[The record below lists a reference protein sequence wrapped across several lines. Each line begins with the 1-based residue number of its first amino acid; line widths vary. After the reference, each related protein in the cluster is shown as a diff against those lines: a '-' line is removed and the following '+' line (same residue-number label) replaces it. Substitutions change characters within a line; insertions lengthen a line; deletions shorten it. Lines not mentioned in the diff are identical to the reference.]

1 MGTRGDDI
9 DGEAAYDYSG
19 YSVSLSADGTALAV
33 TSCDESLGAA
43 PVLTSAKFSG
53 TGGQLLVAFD
63 KDTDFGWLEGEVPC
77 DELVDF
83 PGAAD
88 ASCEWQT
95 ASVVVAT
102 LENGATVLP
111 GDAATLVWEEI
122 RAACPYEDDPWY
134 CECWPAAAATSVTIA
149 PPDEPLIP
157 EVVVEAP
164 RSVGVCGG
172 LEVDAAMSSGSGGRD
187 FTDVTWSVQ
196 FLDNTLSDENKTA
209 MLDAVAGAAGSTLLE
224 VPAEALAGVADTSVR
239 FGLSLTNY
247 LAGTGSDDAAAL
259 VSVSSAAIPEVVI
272 VGGGSQKHASYKRL
286 EIVAAASV
294 SGCDGQALSTN
305 GLTYAWS
312 LAGFPGVQS
321 TSVDPRRFRLD
332 AYALSAATDYAL
344 DVTVADVAGRNNSA
358 SVIVRVGESPVEAAV
373 DNGEF
378 AVGNAEVFTLDA
390 SPSRDPDQ
398 TAAGVGLDYAWTT
411 NGTVVSTAASF
422 TVDAATLA
430 AGRKHTFAVFVSAS
444 GNPARNDTAAA
455 VVQVVNVASLP
466 TVGAR
471 LLVQTPKVNPSE
483 AVTLVGGL
491 SHVNALDCEWVLVSG
506 DLATASSLADAASTP
521 TTGIAVAA
529 NTPSARYLKLLP
541 DALTPG
547 ASYAFRLVAYDRTP
561 GANLQGYAR
570 VDLLANAKPT
580 SGALAVAPASGYTLE
595 TVFALTASGW
605 VDDADDLPLS
615 YEFYYATQ
623 AGGVEFQLKTGL
635 SLSYDALL
643 PAGTDLAR
651 EVVAIAYVVDQYGAK
666 ARASATAVVETRE
679 LTTAQLANLTDSLL
693 YAAFDTG
700 NTEAVYQTLNSAGTL
715 LGKANCSLDC
725 ADYGREVCSAAAPDS
740 CGACLAG
747 TVGSAAPSTF
757 ACRSATATCSTKGAT
772 CGRDCAPC
780 AVDEACF
787 GDEDCDSGYCDSGL
801 CAYPPLTCASNCTGQ
816 GFCVFV
822 DKTAAYAEL
831 PEGLACTVADA
842 SWCQTKC
849 VCDAGWYGDACEYDE
864 AEYDERLSLTT
875 TLLSGLAGGMTG
887 QDSDAVAANQASSSL
902 GLLTS
907 RPCEMAESGSVGDA
921 QSATLTLASDATTEG
936 LVDGTADALVASLSS
951 YVDADACPET
961 PLRRRRLT
969 AVRHLRSGRRLTTS
983 SGGDA
988 TTGTVMASATDD
1000 VTEAMLLSAVPG
1012 ESPVTAVSENLK
1024 LGGRRLDADAPEGEA
1039 LAAPL
1044 TAAEMA
1050 AGVQAAQMALPQTSA
1065 EETANATAVDMQL
1078 AQYGAN
1084 VVGSSG
1090 ANATSL
1096 NFTTTPIRTAVFATV
1111 GGRRRRLS
1119 RAGAF
1124 GDARRRLAKSKGS
1137 SAGVGGGNSGQS
1149 ASAAGNLNSLNLD
1162 MDGSYVFVLRR
1173 DKALDSWRGTN
1184 ESYFLQCAEG
1194 DLDQRWG
1201 VDKWTGRENATC
1213 SGAAEP
1219 ISLVCAGTY
1228 DELTVNCTVN
1238 TVDQCLTYDESLD
1251 YWDADLC
1258 AADIDRSND
1267 VNITCVCPYI
1277 PPSTSFDMSASTE
1290 AVAGYY
1296 ASMMADGLSPEVF
1309 TKNLLLVYTYAVIF
1323 GLTAVFLAYA
1333 VWADRKDAAANAAE
1347 VAPAADEA
1355 PLRLGD
1361 QHDFV
1366 EESMEEVVV
1375 ENWGYKWYLAILDNH
1390 LHLAW
1395 LWFDE
1400 AEPRWLRVL
1409 LLPLDWVTVMFA
1421 EAVGGSYAYPTGL
1434 CDQDKFHKDPDACE
1448 GIRHPYTKDEQVC
1461 RFNLLTEQCTYV
1473 PPDTGGAWLDG
1484 SMIQVVILTTFII
1497 VPTVKFFEWCF
1508 NNYLLAPTRQPGA
1521 AVAPSDASPEKKQ
1534 APKLRA
1540 SGRKLLVEA
1549 PAKDAE
1555 APSRASAAAAT
1566 GAASIRESK
1575 VALEAAK
1582 QADFDALAASMG
1594 RHLDAVELALAKR
1607 ARRPLAPGSVKRAAN
1622 MDEDW
1627 FDAARAACVPFVLA
1641 VLARFQELDDAID
1654 DAARDASDAKQ
1665 SQKLARQLKRV
1676 RRKLASDYPGRDKV
1690 GDGVFVKAC
1699 YRACL
1704 RLHAQACEWEPI
1716 LLNCATT
1723 KDCEKQMLVFTRLEV
1738 LDPVQDALY
1747 RQLYEVDFSAEEEA
1761 EPVERWQKAACAI
1774 ALFFLAIY
1782 LMWWTLAYTLSV
1794 RNTPGAGASAVRL
1807 WWRMTMF
1814 AQIITI
1820 VVFEPLEILV
1830 LNVFLPGAL
1839 SPVMKHKGDPAATV
1853 DFPYR
1858 TPLADRASALL
1869 LRRHP
1874 AKAPAMASRIDY
1886 RDASSALRDR
1896 RTTVRNRAR
1905 REAVL
1910 SNTATGTRLALESF
1924 AADGRHKEE
1933 NRQFRARCAR
1943 WDPAEIESI
1952 SNRTLFWRQPLYAA
1966 VFAVAA
1972 GVLIIL
1978 QEDVQ
1983 GAVIDEM
1990 LVCVV
1995 GVFFLIPD
2003 ITLPK
2008 TFWGTLGLHA
2018 GFMMFLFVAL
2028 LNPIRCLCRKK
2039 KKKETGRKRRASDAK
2054 NSPRTEAVLR
2064 AAGVDV
2070 GAGDLGVSREFV
2082 DWAAARKITPL
2093 QRRVRDIK
2101 AKRAKP

>member
-1 MGTRGDDI
+1 M
-9 DGEAAYDYSG
+9 
-19 YSVSLSADGTALAV
+19 
-33 TSCDESLGAA
+33 
-43 PVLTSAKFSG
+43 
-53 TGGQLLVAFD
+53 
-63 KDTDFGWLEGEVPC
+63 
-77 DELVDF
+77 
-83 PGAAD
+83 
-88 ASCEWQT
+88 
-95 ASVVVAT
+95 
-102 LENGATVLP
+102 
-111 GDAATLVWEEI
+111 
-122 RAACPYEDDPWY
+122 
-134 CECWPAAAATSVTIA
+134 
-149 PPDEPLIP
+149 
-157 EVVVEAP
+157 
-164 RSVGVCGG
+164 
-172 LEVDAAMSSGSGGRD
+172 
-187 FTDVTWSVQ
+187 
-196 FLDNTLSDENKTA
+196 
-209 MLDAVAGAAGSTLLE
+209 
-224 VPAEALAGVADTSVR
+224 
-239 FGLSLTNY
+239 
-247 LAGTGSDDAAAL
+247 
-259 VSVSSAAIPEVVI
+259 
-272 VGGGSQKHASYKRL
+272 
-286 EIVAAASV
+286 
-294 SGCDGQALSTN
+294 
-305 GLTYAWS
+305 
-312 LAGFPGVQS
+312 
-321 TSVDPRRFRLD
+321 
-332 AYALSAATDYAL
+332 
-344 DVTVADVAGRNNSA
+344 
-358 SVIVRVGESPVEAAV
+358 
-373 DNGEF
+373 
-378 AVGNAEVFTLDA
+378 
-390 SPSRDPDQ
+390 
-398 TAAGVGLDYAWTT
+398 
-411 NGTVVSTAASF
+411 
-422 TVDAATLA
+422 
-430 AGRKHTFAVFVSAS
+430 
-444 GNPARNDTAAA
+444 
-455 VVQVVNVASLP
+455 
-466 TVGAR
+466 
-471 LLVQTPKVNPSE
+471 
-483 AVTLVGGL
+483 
-491 SHVNALDCEWVLVSG
+491 
-506 DLATASSLADAASTP
+506 
-521 TTGIAVAA
+521 
-529 NTPSARYLKLLP
+529 
-541 DALTPG
+541 
-547 ASYAFRLVAYDRTP
+547 
-561 GANLQGYAR
+561 
-570 VDLLANAKPT
+570 
-580 SGALAVAPASGYTLE
+580 
-595 TVFALTASGW
+595 
-605 VDDADDLPLS
+605 
-615 YEFYYATQ
+615 
-623 AGGVEFQLKTGL
+623 
-635 SLSYDALL
+635 
-643 PAGTDLAR
+643 
-651 EVVAIAYVVDQYGAK
+651 
-666 ARASATAVVETRE
+666 
-679 LTTAQLANLTDSLL
+679 
-693 YAAFDTG
+693 
-700 NTEAVYQTLNSAGTL
+700 
-715 LGKANCSLDC
+715 
-725 ADYGREVCSAAAPDS
+725 
-740 CGACLAG
+740 
-747 TVGSAAPSTF
+747 
-757 ACRSATATCSTKGAT
+757 
-772 CGRDCAPC
+772 
-780 AVDEACF
+780 
-787 GDEDCDSGYCDSGL
+787 
-801 CAYPPLTCASNCTGQ
+801 
-816 GFCVFV
+816 
-822 DKTAAYAEL
+822 
-831 PEGLACTVADA
+831 
-842 SWCQTKC
+842 
-849 VCDAGWYGDACEYDE
+849 
-864 AEYDERLSLTT
+864 
-875 TLLSGLAGGMTG
+875 
-887 QDSDAVAANQASSSL
+887 
-902 GLLTS
+902 
-907 RPCEMAESGSVGDA
+907 
-921 QSATLTLASDATTEG
+921 
-936 LVDGTADALVASLSS
+936 
-951 YVDADACPET
+951 
-961 PLRRRRLT
+961 
-969 AVRHLRSGRRLTTS
+969 
-983 SGGDA
+983 
-988 TTGTVMASATDD
+988 
-1000 VTEAMLLSAVPG
+1000 
-1012 ESPVTAVSENLK
+1012 SENLK

-1050 AGVQAAQMALPQTSA
+1050 AGVQAAQMALPRTSA
-1065 EETANATAVDMQL
+1065 DETANATAVDMQL

-1084 VVGSSG
+1084 VVGSAG

-1124 GDARRRLAKSKGS
+1124 DDARRRLAKSKGS
-1137 SAGVGGGNSGQS
+1137 SGVGGGNSGQS

-1173 DKALDSWRGTN
+1173 DKALDGWRGTN

-1201 VDKWTGRENATC
+1201 IDKWTGRENATC

-1238 TVDQCLTYDESLD
+1238 TVDRCLTYDESLD

-1309 TKNLLLVYTYAVIF
+1309 TKNLLLVYTYAVIL
-1323 GLTAVFLAYA
+1323 GATIAFLAYA
-1333 VWADRKDAAANAAE
+1333 VWADRKDAAARAAE

-1434 CDQDKFHKDPDACE
+1434 CDQDKFHNDPDACE

-1521 AVAPSDASPEKKQ
+1521 AVAPSDASPEKKK

-1540 SGRKLLVEA
+1540 SGRKLLVDA

-1575 VALEAAK
+1575 VELEAAK

-1607 ARRPLAPGSVKRAAN
+1607 ARRPLAPGSAKRAAN
-1622 MDEDW
+1622 MDDAW

-1676 RRKLASDYPGRDKV
+1676 RRKLASDYPGRDTV

-1747 RQLYEVDFSAEEEA
+1747 RQLYEVDFSAEDEA

-1874 AKAPAMASRIDY
+1874 AKAPAMMSRIDY

-1924 AADGRHKEE
+1924 AADGRHREE

-1983 GAVIDEM
+1983 AAVIDEM

-2003 ITLPK
+2003 IKLPK

-2039 KKKETGRKRRASDAK
+2039 KKKDTGRKRRASGAK

-2101 AKRAKP
+2101 AKRADAVTPKTPPSARPEEAKSPLEPMPDVPEAQE

>member
-1 MGTRGDDI
+1 
-9 DGEAAYDYSG
+9 
-19 YSVSLSADGTALAV
+19 
-33 TSCDESLGAA
+33 
-43 PVLTSAKFSG
+43 
-53 TGGQLLVAFD
+53 
-63 KDTDFGWLEGEVPC
+63 
-77 DELVDF
+77 
-83 PGAAD
+83 
-88 ASCEWQT
+88 
-95 ASVVVAT
+95 
-102 LENGATVLP
+102 
-111 GDAATLVWEEI
+111 
-122 RAACPYEDDPWY
+122 
-134 CECWPAAAATSVTIA
+134 
-149 PPDEPLIP
+149 
-157 EVVVEAP
+157 
-164 RSVGVCGG
+164 
-172 LEVDAAMSSGSGGRD
+172 
-187 FTDVTWSVQ
+187 
-196 FLDNTLSDENKTA
+196 
-209 MLDAVAGAAGSTLLE
+209 
-224 VPAEALAGVADTSVR
+224 
-239 FGLSLTNY
+239 
-247 LAGTGSDDAAAL
+247 
-259 VSVSSAAIPEVVI
+259 
-272 VGGGSQKHASYKRL
+272 
-286 EIVAAASV
+286 
-294 SGCDGQALSTN
+294 
-305 GLTYAWS
+305 
-312 LAGFPGVQS
+312 
-321 TSVDPRRFRLD
+321 
-332 AYALSAATDYAL
+332 
-344 DVTVADVAGRNNSA
+344 
-358 SVIVRVGESPVEAAV
+358 
-373 DNGEF
+373 
-378 AVGNAEVFTLDA
+378 
-390 SPSRDPDQ
+390 
-398 TAAGVGLDYAWTT
+398 
-411 NGTVVSTAASF
+411 
-422 TVDAATLA
+422 
-430 AGRKHTFAVFVSAS
+430 
-444 GNPARNDTAAA
+444 
-455 VVQVVNVASLP
+455 
-466 TVGAR
+466 
-471 LLVQTPKVNPSE
+471 
-483 AVTLVGGL
+483 
-491 SHVNALDCEWVLVSG
+491 
-506 DLATASSLADAASTP
+506 
-521 TTGIAVAA
+521 
-529 NTPSARYLKLLP
+529 
-541 DALTPG
+541 
-547 ASYAFRLVAYDRTP
+547 
-561 GANLQGYAR
+561 
-570 VDLLANAKPT
+570 
-580 SGALAVAPASGYTLE
+580 
-595 TVFALTASGW
+595 
-605 VDDADDLPLS
+605 
-615 YEFYYATQ
+615 
-623 AGGVEFQLKTGL
+623 
-635 SLSYDALL
+635 
-643 PAGTDLAR
+643 
-651 EVVAIAYVVDQYGAK
+651 
-666 ARASATAVVETRE
+666 
-679 LTTAQLANLTDSLL
+679 
-693 YAAFDTG
+693 
-700 NTEAVYQTLNSAGTL
+700 
-715 LGKANCSLDC
+715 
-725 ADYGREVCSAAAPDS
+725 
-740 CGACLAG
+740 
-747 TVGSAAPSTF
+747 
-757 ACRSATATCSTKGAT
+757 
-772 CGRDCAPC
+772 
-780 AVDEACF
+780 
-787 GDEDCDSGYCDSGL
+787 
-801 CAYPPLTCASNCTGQ
+801 
-816 GFCVFV
+816 
-822 DKTAAYAEL
+822 
-831 PEGLACTVADA
+831 
-842 SWCQTKC
+842 
-849 VCDAGWYGDACEYDE
+849 
-864 AEYDERLSLTT
+864 
-875 TLLSGLAGGMTG
+875 
-887 QDSDAVAANQASSSL
+887 
-902 GLLTS
+902 
-907 RPCEMAESGSVGDA
+907 
-921 QSATLTLASDATTEG
+921 
-936 LVDGTADALVASLSS
+936 
-951 YVDADACPET
+951 
-961 PLRRRRLT
+961 
-969 AVRHLRSGRRLTTS
+969 
-983 SGGDA
+983 
-988 TTGTVMASATDD
+988 MASATDD

-1050 AGVQAAQMALPQTSA
+1050 AGVQAAQMALPH
-1065 EETANATAVDMQL
+1065 
-1078 AQYGAN
+1078 
-1084 VVGSSG
+1084 
-1090 ANATSL
+1090 
-1096 NFTTTPIRTAVFATV
+1096 
-1111 GGRRRRLS
+1111 
-1119 RAGAF
+1119 
-1124 GDARRRLAKSKGS
+1124 GS

-1323 GLTAVFLAYA
+1323 GLTAV
-1333 VWADRKDAAANAAE
+1333 
-1347 VAPAADEA
+1347 APAADEA

-1540 SGRKLLVEA
+1540 GR
-1549 PAKDAE
+1549 
-1555 APSRASAAAAT
+1555 
-1566 GAASIRESK
+1566 G
-1575 VALEAAK
+1575 
-1582 QADFDALAASMG
+1582 G
-1594 RHLDAVELALAKR
+1594 
-1607 ARRPLAPGSVKRAAN
+1607 LAPGSVKRAAN

-2039 KKKETGRKRRASDAK
+2039 KKKETGRKRRERREELAADGG
-2054 NSPRTEAVLR
+2054 R
-2064 AAGVDV
+2064 AQG
-2070 GAGDLGVSREFV
+2070 GGRGRRRGRPGVSREFV

-2101 AKRAKP
+2101 AKRANAVTPKTRPSARPEEARTPGHARGTRGAGVAPLQH

>member
-1 MGTRGDDI
+1 MGT
-9 DGEAAYDYSG
+9 
-19 YSVSLSADGTALAV
+19 V

-259 VSVSSAAIPEVVI
+259 V
-272 VGGGSQKHASYKRL
+272 QKHASYKRL

-373 DNGEF
+373 DNGEVRRGQRRGLHAGRV
-378 AVGNAEVFTLDA
+378 AVAG
-390 SPSRDPDQ
+390 PGPD
-398 TAAGVGLDYAWTT
+398 GGGRRFDYAWTT

-422 TVDAATLA
+422 TVDAAALA
-430 AGRKHTFAVFVSAS
+430 RAEAHLRGLRERV
-444 GNPARNDTAAA
+444 GQPARNDTAAA

-471 LLVQTPKVNPSE
+471 LLVQTPK
-483 AVTLVGGL
+483 
-491 SHVNALDCEWVLVSG
+491 
-506 DLATASSLADAASTP
+506 
-521 TTGIAVAA
+521 
-529 NTPSARYLKLLP
+529 
-541 DALTPG
+541 
-547 ASYAFRLVAYDRTP
+547 
-561 GANLQGYAR
+561 GYAR

-715 LGKANCSLDC
+715 LGKANCSWT
-725 ADYGREVCSAAAPDS
+725 ARTTAAR
-740 CGACLAG
+740 
-747 TVGSAAPSTF
+747 SAAPRRPT
-757 ACRSATATCSTKGAT
+757 RLLRLRRQDRGLRGAA
-772 CGRDCAPC
+772 R
-780 AVDEACF
+780 
-787 GDEDCDSGYCDSGL
+787 
-801 CAYPPLTCASNCTGQ
+801 
-816 GFCVFV
+816 
-822 DKTAAYAEL
+822 
-831 PEGLACTVADA
+831 GLACTVADA

-849 VCDAGWYGDACEYDE
+849 VCAGWYGDACEYDE

-1050 AGVQAAQMALPQTSA
+1050 AG
-1065 EETANATAVDMQL
+1065 L

-1395 LWFDE
+1395 LWFSE
-1400 AEPRWLRVL
+1400 AEARWLSVL

-1421 EAVGGSYAYPTGL
+1421 EAVGALRRPTGL
-1434 CDQDKFHKDPDACE
+1434 CDQDKFHKDPDARE

-1540 SGRKLLVEA
+1540 SGRKLL
-1549 PAKDAE
+1549 
-1555 APSRASAAAAT
+1555 
-1566 GAASIRESK
+1566 

-1676 RRKLASDYPGRDKV
+1676 RRKLASDYPGRDK
-1690 GDGVFVKAC
+1690 
-1699 YRACL
+1699 
-1704 RLHAQACEWEPI
+1704 
-1716 LLNCATT
+1716 
-1723 KDCEKQMLVFTRLEV
+1723 
-1738 LDPVQDALY
+1738 DALY

-1886 RDASSALRDR
+1886 RD
-1896 RTTVRNRAR
+1896 V
-1905 REAVL
+1905 
-1910 SNTATGTRLALESF
+1910 
-1924 AADGRHKEE
+1924 
-1933 NRQFRARCAR
+1933 
-1943 WDPAEIESI
+1943 
-1952 SNRTLFWRQPLYAA
+1952 
-1966 VFAVAA
+1966 
-1972 GVLIIL
+1972 
-1978 QEDVQ
+1978 
-1983 GAVIDEM
+1983 
-1990 LVCVV
+1990 
-1995 GVFFLIPD
+1995 
-2003 ITLPK
+2003 

-2101 AKRAKP
+2101 AKRANAVTPKTRPSARPEEAKDPVEPMPEVPEAQE

>member
-1 MGTRGDDI
+1 MGT
-9 DGEAAYDYSG
+9 
-19 YSVSLSADGTALAV
+19 V

-149 PPDEPLIP
+149 PPDEPLI
-157 EVVVEAP
+157 
-164 RSVGVCGG
+164 R
-172 LEVDAAMSSGSGGRD
+172 
-187 FTDVTWSVQ
+187 
-196 FLDNTLSDENKTA
+196 
-209 MLDAVAGAAGSTLLE
+209 STLLE

-580 SGALAVAPASGYTLE
+580 SGALAVAPASGYTPRRSS
-595 TVFALTASGW
+595 LTASGW

-643 PAGTDLAR
+643 PGHGPR

-747 TVGSAAPSTF
+747 T
-757 ACRSATATCSTKGAT
+757 
-772 CGRDCAPC
+772 
-780 AVDEACF
+780 
-787 GDEDCDSGYCDSGL
+787 
-801 CAYPPLTCASNCTGQ
+801 

-907 RPCEMAESGSVGDA
+907 RPCEMAE
-921 QSATLTLASDATTEG
+921 
-936 LVDGTADALVASLSS
+936 
-951 YVDADACPET
+951 
-961 PLRRRRLT
+961 
-969 AVRHLRSGRRLTTS
+969 
-983 SGGDA
+983 
-988 TTGTVMASATDD
+988 
-1000 VTEAMLLSAVPG
+1000 
-1012 ESPVTAVSENLK
+1012 
-1024 LGGRRLDADAPEGEA
+1024 
-1039 LAAPL
+1039 
-1044 TAAEMA
+1044 
-1050 AGVQAAQMALPQTSA
+1050 
-1065 EETANATAVDMQL
+1065 
-1078 AQYGAN
+1078 
-1084 VVGSSG
+1084 
-1090 ANATSL
+1090 
-1096 NFTTTPIRTAVFATV
+1096 
-1111 GGRRRRLS
+1111 
-1119 RAGAF
+1119 
-1124 GDARRRLAKSKGS
+1124 
-1137 SAGVGGGNSGQS
+1137 
-1149 ASAAGNLNSLNLD
+1149 
-1162 MDGSYVFVLRR
+1162 
-1173 DKALDSWRGTN
+1173 
-1184 ESYFLQCAEG
+1184 
-1194 DLDQRWG
+1194 
-1201 VDKWTGRENATC
+1201 
-1213 SGAAEP
+1213 
-1219 ISLVCAGTY
+1219 
-1228 DELTVNCTVN
+1228 
-1238 TVDQCLTYDESLD
+1238 
-1251 YWDADLC
+1251 
-1258 AADIDRSND
+1258 
-1267 VNITCVCPYI
+1267 
-1277 PPSTSFDMSASTE
+1277 
-1290 AVAGYY
+1290 
-1296 ASMMADGLSPEVF
+1296 
-1309 TKNLLLVYTYAVIF
+1309 
-1323 GLTAVFLAYA
+1323 
-1333 VWADRKDAAANAAE
+1333 
-1347 VAPAADEA
+1347 
-1355 PLRLGD
+1355 
-1361 QHDFV
+1361 
-1366 EESMEEVVV
+1366 
-1375 ENWGYKWYLAILDNH
+1375 
-1390 LHLAW
+1390 
-1395 LWFDE
+1395 
-1400 AEPRWLRVL
+1400 
-1409 LLPLDWVTVMFA
+1409 
-1421 EAVGGSYAYPTGL
+1421 
-1434 CDQDKFHKDPDACE
+1434 
-1448 GIRHPYTKDEQVC
+1448 
-1461 RFNLLTEQCTYV
+1461 
-1473 PPDTGGAWLDG
+1473 
-1484 SMIQVVILTTFII
+1484 
-1497 VPTVKFFEWCF
+1497 
-1508 NNYLLAPTRQPGA
+1508 
-1521 AVAPSDASPEKKQ
+1521 
-1534 APKLRA
+1534 
-1540 SGRKLLVEA
+1540 
-1549 PAKDAE
+1549 
-1555 APSRASAAAAT
+1555 
-1566 GAASIRESK
+1566 
-1575 VALEAAK
+1575 
-1582 QADFDALAASMG
+1582 
-1594 RHLDAVELALAKR
+1594 
-1607 ARRPLAPGSVKRAAN
+1607 RP
-1622 MDEDW
+1622 
-1627 FDAARAACVPFVLA
+1627 
-1641 VLARFQELDDAID
+1641 
-1654 DAARDASDAKQ
+1654 
-1665 SQKLARQLKRV
+1665 
-1676 RRKLASDYPGRDKV
+1676 
-1690 GDGVFVKAC
+1690 
-1699 YRACL
+1699 
-1704 RLHAQACEWEPI
+1704 
-1716 LLNCATT
+1716 
-1723 KDCEKQMLVFTRLEV
+1723 
-1738 LDPVQDALY
+1738 
-1747 RQLYEVDFSAEEEA
+1747 
-1761 EPVERWQKAACAI
+1761 
-1774 ALFFLAIY
+1774 
-1782 LMWWTLAYTLSV
+1782 
-1794 RNTPGAGASAVRL
+1794 
-1807 WWRMTMF
+1807 
-1814 AQIITI
+1814 
-1820 VVFEPLEILV
+1820 
-1830 LNVFLPGAL
+1830 
-1839 SPVMKHKGDPAATV
+1839 
-1853 DFPYR
+1853 
-1858 TPLADRASALL
+1858 
-1869 LRRHP
+1869 
-1874 AKAPAMASRIDY
+1874 
-1886 RDASSALRDR
+1886 
-1896 RTTVRNRAR
+1896 
-1905 REAVL
+1905 
-1910 SNTATGTRLALESF
+1910 
-1924 AADGRHKEE
+1924 
-1933 NRQFRARCAR
+1933 
-1943 WDPAEIESI
+1943 
-1952 SNRTLFWRQPLYAA
+1952 
-1966 VFAVAA
+1966 
-1972 GVLIIL
+1972 
-1978 QEDVQ
+1978 
-1983 GAVIDEM
+1983 
-1990 LVCVV
+1990 
-1995 GVFFLIPD
+1995 
-2003 ITLPK
+2003 
-2008 TFWGTLGLHA
+2008 
-2018 GFMMFLFVAL
+2018 
-2028 LNPIRCLCRKK
+2028 
-2039 KKKETGRKRRASDAK
+2039 
-2054 NSPRTEAVLR
+2054 
-2064 AAGVDV
+2064 
-2070 GAGDLGVSREFV
+2070 
-2082 DWAAARKITPL
+2082 
-2093 QRRVRDIK
+2093 
-2101 AKRAKP
+2101 

>member
-1 MGTRGDDI
+1 
-9 DGEAAYDYSG
+9 
-19 YSVSLSADGTALAV
+19 
-33 TSCDESLGAA
+33 
-43 PVLTSAKFSG
+43 
-53 TGGQLLVAFD
+53 
-63 KDTDFGWLEGEVPC
+63 
-77 DELVDF
+77 
-83 PGAAD
+83 
-88 ASCEWQT
+88 
-95 ASVVVAT
+95 
-102 LENGATVLP
+102 
-111 GDAATLVWEEI
+111 
-122 RAACPYEDDPWY
+122 
-134 CECWPAAAATSVTIA
+134 
-149 PPDEPLIP
+149 
-157 EVVVEAP
+157 
-164 RSVGVCGG
+164 
-172 LEVDAAMSSGSGGRD
+172 
-187 FTDVTWSVQ
+187 
-196 FLDNTLSDENKTA
+196 
-209 MLDAVAGAAGSTLLE
+209 
-224 VPAEALAGVADTSVR
+224 
-239 FGLSLTNY
+239 
-247 LAGTGSDDAAAL
+247 
-259 VSVSSAAIPEVVI
+259 
-272 VGGGSQKHASYKRL
+272 
-286 EIVAAASV
+286 
-294 SGCDGQALSTN
+294 
-305 GLTYAWS
+305 
-312 LAGFPGVQS
+312 
-321 TSVDPRRFRLD
+321 
-332 AYALSAATDYAL
+332 
-344 DVTVADVAGRNNSA
+344 
-358 SVIVRVGESPVEAAV
+358 
-373 DNGEF
+373 
-378 AVGNAEVFTLDA
+378 
-390 SPSRDPDQ
+390 
-398 TAAGVGLDYAWTT
+398 
-411 NGTVVSTAASF
+411 
-422 TVDAATLA
+422 
-430 AGRKHTFAVFVSAS
+430 
-444 GNPARNDTAAA
+444 
-455 VVQVVNVASLP
+455 
-466 TVGAR
+466 
-471 LLVQTPKVNPSE
+471 
-483 AVTLVGGL
+483 
-491 SHVNALDCEWVLVSG
+491 
-506 DLATASSLADAASTP
+506 
-521 TTGIAVAA
+521 
-529 NTPSARYLKLLP
+529 
-541 DALTPG
+541 
-547 ASYAFRLVAYDRTP
+547 
-561 GANLQGYAR
+561 
-570 VDLLANAKPT
+570 
-580 SGALAVAPASGYTLE
+580 
-595 TVFALTASGW
+595 
-605 VDDADDLPLS
+605 
-615 YEFYYATQ
+615 
-623 AGGVEFQLKTGL
+623 
-635 SLSYDALL
+635 
-643 PAGTDLAR
+643 
-651 EVVAIAYVVDQYGAK
+651 
-666 ARASATAVVETRE
+666 
-679 LTTAQLANLTDSLL
+679 
-693 YAAFDTG
+693 
-700 NTEAVYQTLNSAGTL
+700 
-715 LGKANCSLDC
+715 
-725 ADYGREVCSAAAPDS
+725 
-740 CGACLAG
+740 
-747 TVGSAAPSTF
+747 
-757 ACRSATATCSTKGAT
+757 
-772 CGRDCAPC
+772 
-780 AVDEACF
+780 
-787 GDEDCDSGYCDSGL
+787 
-801 CAYPPLTCASNCTGQ
+801 
-816 GFCVFV
+816 
-822 DKTAAYAEL
+822 
-831 PEGLACTVADA
+831 
-842 SWCQTKC
+842 
-849 VCDAGWYGDACEYDE
+849 
-864 AEYDERLSLTT
+864 
-875 TLLSGLAGGMTG
+875 MTG

-1090 ANATSL
+1090 ANAT
-1096 NFTTTPIRTAVFATV
+1096 
-1111 GGRRRRLS
+1111 
-1119 RAGAF
+1119 
-1124 GDARRRLAKSKGS
+1124 
-1137 SAGVGGGNSGQS
+1137 
-1149 ASAAGNLNSLNLD
+1149 
-1162 MDGSYVFVLRR
+1162 
-1173 DKALDSWRGTN
+1173 
-1184 ESYFLQCAEG
+1184 
-1194 DLDQRWG
+1194 
-1201 VDKWTGRENATC
+1201 
-1213 SGAAEP
+1213 GAAEP

-1497 VPTVKFFEWCF
+1497 VPT
-1508 NNYLLAPTRQPGA
+1508 
-1521 AVAPSDASPEKKQ
+1521 
-1534 APKLRA
+1534 
-1540 SGRKLLVEA
+1540 
-1549 PAKDAE
+1549 
-1555 APSRASAAAAT
+1555 
-1566 GAASIRESK
+1566 
-1575 VALEAAK
+1575 
-1582 QADFDALAASMG
+1582 
-1594 RHLDAVELALAKR
+1594 
-1607 ARRPLAPGSVKRAAN
+1607 
-1622 MDEDW
+1622 
-1627 FDAARAACVPFVLA
+1627 
-1641 VLARFQELDDAID
+1641 ELDDAID

-1676 RRKLASDYPGRDKV
+1676 RRKLASDYPGRDK
-1690 GDGVFVKAC
+1690 
-1699 YRACL
+1699 
-1704 RLHAQACEWEPI
+1704 
-1716 LLNCATT
+1716 
-1723 KDCEKQMLVFTRLEV
+1723 
-1738 LDPVQDALY
+1738 
-1747 RQLYEVDFSAEEEA
+1747 LYEVDFSAEEEA

-1869 LRRHP
+1869 RRHP

-1896 RTTVRNRAR
+1896 RTTAEPRAARPCSPTRRRAR
-1905 REAVL
+1905 GSR
-1910 SNTATGTRLALESF
+1910 SRLRRRRPPQGGEPAIP
-1924 AADGRHKEE
+1924 
-1933 NRQFRARCAR
+1933 RCALG
-1943 WDPAEIESI
+1943 PAEIEHLEPDALLAPAPLRGRLRRGRGRPHHPPGGRQGRS
-1952 SNRTLFWRQPLYAA
+1952 STRCSSASWASSSSSRTSRS
-1966 VFAVAA
+1966 
-1972 GVLIIL
+1972 
-1978 QEDVQ
+1978 EDV
-1983 GAVIDEM
+1983 
-1990 LVCVV
+1990 
-1995 GVFFLIPD
+1995 
-2003 ITLPK
+2003 
-2008 TFWGTLGLHA
+2008 LGHA
-2018 GFMMFLFVAL
+2018 GPARGFMMFLFVAL